1 VQQLQAVRVRGRSY
15 VAFVFSPVVP
25 IAGWL
30 AEIDETLAHSPGF
43 FVRRPIVLDLSA
55 ADLSGSAIMHLIS
68 SLETRNIRVLGLEGV
83 DASRISPSMPPL
95 LTGGRHCVVNQNE
108 PRSRRLRLSQR
119 QRFCSQVRY
128 APVSLSCLPKAT

>member
-1 VQQLQAVRVRGRSY
+1 MISQAVQQRQAVRVRGRSY

-68 SLETRNIRVLGLEGV
+68 SLETRSIRVLGLEGV
-83 DASRISPSMPPL
+83 DASRISPSMPTL
-95 LTGGRHCVVNQNE
+95 LTDGRHSE
-108 PRSRRLRLSQR
+108 RARE
-119 QRFCSQVRY
+119 
-128 APVSLSCLPKAT
+128 AAG